1 MGLIVTM
8 LGFDAFVCS
17 NSRISSMSD
26 ADVSKTVLLFVSVF
40 HNSGVN
46 GEST

>member
-8 LGFDAFVCS
+8 LGFDVFVCS
-17 NSRISSMSD
+17 NSRIRSMGD

-40 HNSGVN
+40 HNSAVN
-46 GEST
+46 GQST